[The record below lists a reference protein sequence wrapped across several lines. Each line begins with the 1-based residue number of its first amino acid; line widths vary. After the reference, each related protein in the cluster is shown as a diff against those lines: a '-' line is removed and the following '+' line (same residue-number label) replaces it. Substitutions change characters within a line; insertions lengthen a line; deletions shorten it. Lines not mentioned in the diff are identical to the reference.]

1 MIDADRR
8 PQRDAP
14 GVIMDSIEARLRT
27 FLAENILFRDD
38 GYPFSDETSF
48 LESGTV
54 DSMNIMEIVLFA
66 EEAFKVKIA
75 DHEIVPANFDS
86 VRNLSEFIRRKQA
99 ASG

>member
-1 MIDADRR
+1 
-8 PQRDAP
+8 
-14 GVIMDSIEARLRT
+14 MDSIEARLRS
-27 FLAENILFRDD
+27 FLASNILFRDD
-38 GYPFSDETSF
+38 GYPYSDETSF

-66 EEAFKVKIA
+66 EEEFKVKIA

-99 ASG
+99 STN